1 LNALEPTEIV
11 QKATL
16 QLEAGPNFQFA
27 EAINVS
33 LYSLSKQIASKTY
46 LGSASI
52 SNSLDLNNALGSQ
65 LLIGLEQLIVQMEGP
80 VKRSIGLVLYSTTAD
95 GKLEKGHE
103 LSKYLYEAT
112 NRRRKRSVMDNEI
125 DIQHNDF
132 VDESKR
138 KRKKKKGSRVGKL
151 QVK

>member
-1 LNALEPTEIV
+1 MNALEPTEIV

-80 VKRSIGLVLYSTTAD
+80 VRRSIGLVLYSTTAD